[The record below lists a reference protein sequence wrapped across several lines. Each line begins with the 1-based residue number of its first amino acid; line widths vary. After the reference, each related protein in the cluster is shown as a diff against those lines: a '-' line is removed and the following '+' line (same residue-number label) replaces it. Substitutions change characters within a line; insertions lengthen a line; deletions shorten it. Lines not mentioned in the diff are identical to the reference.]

1 MSEERNG
8 GYTGRSYKDVVLF
21 NLPDSST
28 GPPPNPHLAQLIGS
42 LRELMARSPDGV
54 SLSEVRRSCP
64 LLYHTDVL
72 RNFPSVRHLL
82 ASMPNVVR
90 LQGVGVQTRVL
101 PPDP

>member
-54 SLSEVRRSCP
+54 SLSEDSGEATGTIAV
-64 LLYHTDVL
+64 YHGNT
-72 RNFPSVRHLL
+72 FPYS
-82 ASMPNVVR
+82 
-90 LQGVGVQTRVL
+90 L
-101 PPDP
+101 PALPAAGQRGQQHPDS